1 MQNETN
7 METNMETNKCQDIT
21 FKESNKVIE
30 VMAHIINYL
39 SVSLY
44 ENEFTK
50 NHEDSYAILHSIYD
64 TITLTPSITPS
75 LVDCENFYNNFVYLE
90 NVTYTDDQD
99 YYTFKR
105 NLRKYIITMKTQI
118 LYS

>member
-7 METNMETNKCQDIT
+7 MEPDKRENIT
-21 FKESNKVIE
+21 LKESDNVIE
-30 VMAHIINYL
+30 VIKVMTHIINYL

-50 NHEDSYAILHSIYD
+50 DHEDSYKILHSIYD
-64 TITLTPSITPS
+64 SIALTPSKSPS

-90 NVTYTDDQD
+90 NVTYTDDHD

-105 NLRKYIITMKTQI
+105 TLRKYIIAMKT
-118 LYS
+118 